1 MSMQYNR
8 IKEVLEEKKLSQKW
22 LSDQIKVS
30 VVTVN
35 FWCSN
40 KSQPSLKR
48 LYEISNK
55 LEINVNQLLIDE
67 K

>member
-1 MSMQYNR
+1 MRMEYNK
-8 IKEVLEEKKLSQKW
+8 IKEVLEEKGLSQKW

-35 FWCSN
+35 SWCNN

-48 LYEISNK
+48 LYEVSNK
-55 LEINVNQLLIDE
+55 LEVNINQLLIDE